1 MSRYYRK
8 MPQEYPSRP
17 AWPGNLPVTWRS
29 TLARLLATP
38 DMFKSLSLLLPTL
51 QRVLLLLCLSV
62 CWLPAHAVDQ
72 QDLLPPEQAFAVS
85 VERQPD
91 HLLLQLKVAD
101 NYYVY
106 RDRIV
111 ITTEPAGLL
120 GSPQFPA
127 GKEKHDPFFGK
138 QVIYLGSNL
147 IKLPLAAG
155 APAQFKL
162 DVKLQGCSTAGVCY
176 PPYTH
181 HLNINAYG
189 SAQNNSNWLA
199 GADTPGKPQGSS
211 NNLAAKGWLAT
222 LGSFLLAG
230 LGMAFTA
237 CMYPL
242 LPIVSSL
249 IAGEGQHITRQRGFW
264 LSLTYVQGLAL
275 TYTVIGVI
283 AGLSGALLTVWLQQ
297 PAVILTAS
305 VLMVVFALSMFDL
318 YSIQLP
324 SALQTRLADASNR
337 LSGGKLATVFT
348 MGVLSALIVGP
359 CVAPPLALALGYIG
373 STGDAVLGGAALYAM
388 ALGLGLPLLV
398 IGTFGGH
405 VLPRAGGW
413 MKAVKGTFG
422 VLMLGLAIWMATPFL
437 AGGLVM
443 LLWAMLCV
451 GCAVFLKAFETLPGN
466 AHVSHKLG
474 KGLGLLLFLVGAAQL
489 LGALAGESDPRYPL
503 KWLAGRSAQAAEQPA
518 LQFAA
523 IGSLAELDNKLAEAR
538 AAGKPLLLDFYA
550 DWCVSCKE
558 MESETFPDP
567 AVSKKMQG
575 YVLLRADVTA
585 NLPAHQALLKRF
597 GLYGP
602 PGIILFDP
610 AGQEKDRVIG
620 FTPAADFARQLQ
632 TIPH

>member
-1 MSRYYRK
+1 
-8 MPQEYPSRP
+8 MPHS
-17 AWPGNLPVTWRS
+17 LF
-29 TLARLLATP
+29 RLLSPLWRLFALLGLLG
-38 DMFKSLSLLLPTL
+38 LSTAAL
-51 QRVLLLLCLSV
+51 
-62 CWLPAHAVDQ
+62 AVNQ
-72 QDLLPPEQAFAVS
+72 ADLLPPEKAFAVS

-106 RDRIV
+106 RDRLSFS
-111 ITTEPAGLL
+111 TEPAGLL
-120 GSPQFPA
+120 GSPVLPV
-127 GKEKHDPFFGK
+127 GKEKQDAFFGK
-138 QVIYLGSNL
+138 QVIYLGTQL
-147 IKLPLAAG
+147 IKLPLHAG

-162 DVKLQGCSTAGVCY
+162 NVKLQGCSTAGVCY

-181 HLNINAYG
+181 HLDINSYG
-189 SAQNNSNWLA
+189 SAGNDSSSWLA
-199 GADTPGKPQGSS
+199 DSAPGKPAGSS
-211 NNLAAKGWLAT
+211 GNLAARGWLAT

-230 LGMAFTA
+230 IGMAFTA

-275 TYTVIGVI
+275 TYTVIGII
-283 AGLSGALLTVWLQQ
+283 AGLTGSLLTVWLQQ
-297 PAVILTAS
+297 PAVILSAS

-318 YSIQLP
+318 YTIQLP
-324 SALQTRLADASNR
+324 SALQSRLANASNR
-337 LSGGKLATVFT
+337 LSGGKLATVFA
-348 MGVLSALIVGP
+348 MGALSALIIGP

-388 ALGLGLPLLV
+388 ALGLGLPLIL

-413 MKAVKGTFG
+413 MKAVKSAFG
-422 VLMLGLAIWMATPFL
+422 VLMLALAIWMATPFL
-437 AGGLVM
+437 PSMLVL
-443 LLWAMLCV
+443 LLWAALGV
-451 GCAVFLKAFETLPGN
+451 GSAVFLKAFETLPGN
-466 AHVSHKLG
+466 AHISHKLG
-474 KGLGLLLFLVGAAQL
+474 KGLGLLLFLAGAAQL
-489 LGALAGESDPRYPL
+489 AGALAGETDPRYPL
-503 KWLAGRSAQAAEQPA
+503 KWLAGHKAQASVTQTPA
-518 LQFAA
+518 FAA
-523 IGSLAELDNKLAEAR
+523 ISSTAELDSKLAEAR
-538 AAGKPLLLDFYA
+538 ANGKPLLLDFYA

-558 MESETFPDP
+558 MESETFPDA
-567 AVSKKMQG
+567 AVSALMKRF
-575 YVLLRADVTA
+575 VLVRADVTA

-610 AGQEKDRVIG
+610 SGQEKGRVIG

-632 TIPH
+632 NMLL

>member
-1 MSRYYRK
+1 MQEPAGRQLVNPSPIQVIFTMHLSRLRLFT
-8 MPQEYPSRP
+8 P
-17 AWPGNLPVTWRS
+17 WLC
-29 TLARLLATP
+29 LLAL
-38 DMFKSLSLLLPTL
+38 FSLLG
-51 QRVLLLLCLSV
+51 LST
-62 CWLPAHAVDQ
+62 PALAVNQ
-72 QDLLPPEQAFAVS
+72 EDLLPPEKAFAVS

-101 NYYVY
+101 SYYVY
-106 RDRIV
+106 RDRLSF
-111 ITTEPAGLL
+111 TTTPAGLL
-120 GSPQFPA
+120 GTPA
-127 GKEKHDPFFGK
+127 LPVGKEKHDPFFGK
-138 QVIYLGSNL
+138 QVIYLGSQL

-181 HLNINAYG
+181 HLTINAYG
-189 SAQNNSNWLA
+189 SAQNGGNWLA
-199 GADTPGKPQGSS
+199 EAMPGKPAGSS
-211 NNLAAKGWLAT
+211 DNLAAKGWLAT

-230 LGMAFTA
+230 IGMAFTA

-275 TYTVIGVI
+275 TYTVIGII
-283 AGLSGALLTVWLQQ
+283 AGLTGSLLTVWLQQ
-297 PAVILTAS
+297 PAVILSAS

-324 SALQTRLADASNR
+324 SALQSRLADASNR
-337 LSGGKLATVFT
+337 LSGGKLATVFA
-348 MGVLSALIVGP
+348 MGVLSALIIGP

-388 ALGLGLPLLV
+388 ALGLGLPLVL

-413 MKAVKGTFG
+413 MKAVKSTFG

-437 AGGLVM
+437 PAGLV
-443 LLWAMLCV
+443 LILWAALCV

-466 AHVSHKLG
+466 AHISHKLG

-489 LGALAGESDPRYPL
+489 VGALAGESDPRYPL
-503 KWLAGRSAQAAEQPA
+503 KWLAGNKAQASVSPA
-518 LQFAA
+518 PQFAP
-523 IGSLAELDNKLAEAR
+523 IGSLAELDSKLAEAK

-558 MESETFPDP
+558 MESETFPAP
-567 AVSKKMQG
+567 AVASKLQD

-610 AGQEKDRVIG
+610 AGQEKGRVIG
-620 FTPAADFARQLQ
+620 FTPAADFAHQLQ
-632 TIPH
+632 TAAH

>member
-1 MSRYYRK
+1 
-8 MPQEYPSRP
+8 MPHSLLRLLSPL
-17 AWPGNLPVTWRS
+17 W
-29 TLARLLATP
+29 RLLALI
-38 DMFKSLSLLLPTL
+38 SLIGVSTATL
-51 QRVLLLLCLSV
+51 
-62 CWLPAHAVDQ
+62 AVNQ
-72 QDLLPPEQAFAVS
+72 EDLLPPEKAFAVS

-91 HLLLQLKVAD
+91 HLLLQLNVAD
-101 NYYVY
+101 SYYVY
-106 RDRIV
+106 RDRLSF
-111 ITTEPAGLL
+111 TTEPAGLL
-120 GSPQFPA
+120 GSPVLPE
-127 GKEKHDPFFGK
+127 GKTKQDPFFGK
-138 QVIYLGSNL
+138 QVIYLGPQL
-147 IKLPLAAG
+147 IKLPLHAG
-155 APAQFKL
+155 APASFKL
-162 DVKLQGCSTAGVCY
+162 MVKLQGCSTAGVCY

-181 HLNINAYG
+181 HLDINAYG
-189 SAQNNSNWLA
+189 SASNGGSNWLTGSA
-199 GADTPGKPQGSS
+199 PGKPAGSGG
-211 NNLAAKGWLAT
+211 NLAVKGWLAT

-230 LGMAFTA
+230 IGMAFTA

-275 TYTVIGVI
+275 TYTIIGVI
-283 AGLSGALLTVWLQQ
+283 AGLTGSLLTVWLQQ
-297 PAVILTAS
+297 PVVILTAS

-318 YSIQLP
+318 FTIQLP
-324 SALQTRLADASNR
+324 SALQSRLADASNR

-348 MGVLSALIVGP
+348 MGALSALIIGP

-388 ALGLGLPLLV
+388 ALGLGLPLVL

-413 MKAVKGTFG
+413 MKAVKSAFG
-422 VLMLGLAIWMATPFL
+422 VLMLSLAIWMATPFL
-437 AGGLVM
+437 PAMLVL

-466 AHVSHKLG
+466 AHISHKLG

-489 LGALAGESDPRYPL
+489 AGALAGETDPRYPL
-503 KWLAGRSAQAAEQPA
+503 KWLAGNKAQASISQQLVFAPVSSTAA
-518 LQFAA
+518 LD
-523 IGSLAELDNKLAEAR
+523 SKLAEAR
-538 AAGKPLLLDFYA
+538 ASGKPLLLDFYA

-558 MESETFPDP
+558 MESDTFPAP
-567 AVSKKMQG
+567 SVASKLQG

-602 PGIILFDP
+602 PGIILFD
-610 AGQEKDRVIG
+610 ANGKERDRIIG
-620 FTPAADFARQLQ
+620 FTPADAFAARL
-632 TIPH
+632 